1 MTTTRYAKLACTAL
15 TFTLIV
21 IVWGAYVRASGSG
34 AGCGNHWPLCK
45 GGIWSIET
53 FIELTHRATSGIALL
68 LTVAMLVFGFRT
80 FPRGHR
86 VRIGATLSMVFMI
99 TEALV
104 GAGLVLFELVAHDAS
119 VARGLFMSVHLINT
133 FILLAV
139 MTLTAYWA
147 AGGSQVRFRG
157 QGAILWIFAACFLG
171 TLLLGV
177 SGAVAALSDTL
188 FPASSLSEGFAQD
201 FSHAGSIFMRLR
213 LLHPILD
220 VAVSLLLI
228 AAAFFA
234 RQIRSNQTTRNLSL
248 VLPSIVA
255 VQLVAGLANVLLLT
269 PIWLQLV
276 HLVLADLVWIALVL
290 LSSSALSLTQ
300 QNSAADVS
308 EPIQPVAA
316 AGLQIEAAGQR

>member
-1 MTTTRYAKLACTAL
+1 MTTTRYAKLAGTAL

-45 GGIWSIET
+45 GGIWSMET
-53 FIELTHRATSGIALL
+53 LIELTHRATSGIALL

-86 VRIGATLSMVFMI
+86 VRIGAMLSMVFMI

-147 AGGSQVRFRG
+147 AGGSQVKFRG
-157 QGAILWIFAACFLG
+157 QGAIIWVFAACFLG
-171 TLLLGV
+171 TLVLGV
-177 SGAVAALSDTL
+177 SGALAALSDTL
-188 FPASSLSEGFAQD
+188 FPATSLSEGFAQD
-201 FSHAGSIFMRLR
+201 FSQAGSIFLRLR
-213 LLHPILD
+213 LLHPILA
-220 VAVSLLLI
+220 VAVGLLLV
-228 AAAFFA
+228 AVAFLTRKF
-234 RQIRSNQTTRNLSL
+234 RLNQTTRFLSL

-255 VQLVAGLANVLLLT
+255 IQLVAGLANILLLT

-290 LSSSALSLTQ
+290 MCSSALSLTQ
-300 QNSAADVS
+300 KNSAAA
-308 EPIQPVAA
+308 EPIKPASTT
-316 AGLQIEAAGQR
+316 GLQIETASQR